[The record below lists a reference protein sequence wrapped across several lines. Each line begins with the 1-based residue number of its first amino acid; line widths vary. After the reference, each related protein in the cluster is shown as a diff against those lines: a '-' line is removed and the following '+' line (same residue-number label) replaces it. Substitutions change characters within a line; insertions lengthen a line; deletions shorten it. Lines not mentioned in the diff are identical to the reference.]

1 MRRDASNRREMRGKV
16 HTMQIKGTNL
26 SGVKLDE
33 LLPYLIIGA
42 EGDGDGEGEGGEN
55 GSGDSGDGSGDGD
68 PGDGDGD
75 AGDGS
80 DGDEGEKPDV
90 KGLKS
95 ALEKERAAN
104 KQKDKELKALRKAKE
119 AKENAEKSDA
129 ERAETERAAAVA
141 KAEKLAAGF
150 LKTNINSA
158 IRRAAEKAGFIDP
171 DDAVGS
177 ISRED
182 ITFEQDEDDPSDV
195 DIDQKSVEK
204 AVKALATKKPH
215 FVKSGTGDGEPS
227 GSQFGGSKQKG
238 KKSSDDQLRERYPS
252 LR

>member
-1 MRRDASNRREMRGKV
+1 MRGKV
-16 HTMQIKGTNL
+16 HTMRIKGTNL

-90 KGLKS
+90 TGLKS

-119 AKENAEKSDA
+119 AKENAEKSDV

-150 LKTNINSA
+150 LKTNLNSA

-182 ITFEQDEDDPSDV
+182 IIFEQDEDDPSDV

>member
-1 MRRDASNRREMRGKV
+1 MRGKV
-16 HTMQIKGTNL
+16 HTMRIKGTNL

-119 AKENAEKSDA
+119 AKENAEKSDV
-129 ERAETERAAAVA
+129 ERAEAERTAAVA
-141 KAEKLAAGF
+141 KAEKLAEGF
-150 LKTNINSA
+150 LKTNINGA

-215 FVKSGTGDGEPS
+215 FVKSGTDDGGAS
-227 GSQFGGSKQKG
+227 GSQFGGSKPKG

>member
-1 MRRDASNRREMRGKV
+1 MRRDASNQREMRGKV
-16 HTMQIKGTNL
+16 HTMRIKGTNL
-26 SGVKLDE
+26 SGVKLNE

-42 EGDGDGEGEGGEN
+42 EGDGDGDGDGEN
-55 GSGDSGDGSGDGD
+55 GSGDSGDNSGDGD

-80 DGDEGEKPDV
+80 DGDDGGEKPDV
-90 KGLKS
+90 TGLKS
-95 ALEKERAAN
+95 ALAKERAEN
-104 KQKDKELKALRKAKE
+104 KAKEKELKALRKAE
-119 AKENAEKSDA
+119 LARENASKTDLEQAQALA
-129 ERAETERAAAVA
+129 EASKT
-141 KAEKLAAGF
+141 KAEKLASGF
-150 LKTNINSA
+150 LKTNLNSA

-177 ISRED
+177 ISRD
-182 ITFEQDEDDPSDV
+182 DLTFEQDEDDPSDV
-195 DIDQKSVEK
+195 TIDQKSVDK

-215 FVKSGTGDGEPS
+215 FVKSGTDDGEPS

-238 KKSSDDQLRERYPS
+238 KKSSDDELRERYPS

>member
-1 MRRDASNRREMRGKV
+1 MRGKV
-16 HTMQIKGTNL
+16 HTMRIKGTNL
-26 SGVKLDE
+26 SGVKLNE

-55 GSGDSGDGSGDGD
+55 GAGDSGDGSGDGD

-75 AGDGS
+75 ADGDSDGS
-80 DGDEGEKPDV
+80 DDGEKPDV

-119 AKENAEKSDA
+119 AKENAEKSDV
-129 ERAETERAAAVA
+129 ERAEAERTAAVA
-141 KAEKLAAGF
+141 KAEKLAEGF
-150 LKTNINSA
+150 LRTNINGA

-215 FVKSGTGDGEPS
+215 FVKSGTDDGGAS

>member
-1 MRRDASNRREMRGKV
+1 MR
-16 HTMQIKGTNL
+16 IKGTNL

-33 LLPYLIIGA
+33 LLPYMIIGA
-42 EGDGDGEGEGGEN
+42 EDGDGEAEGGES
-55 GSGDSGDGSGDGD
+55 GSGES
-68 PGDGDGD
+68 GDGDGD
-75 AGDGS
+75 GDSGEGGGESGS
-80 DGDEGEKPDV
+80 GSGDSEGGDKPDV
-90 KGLKS
+90 TGLKS

-119 AKENAEKSDA
+119 AKENAEKSDV
-129 ERAETERAAAVA
+129 ERAETERATAVA
-141 KAEKLAAGF
+141 KAEKLAEGF
-150 LKTNINSA
+150 LRTNINGA

-177 ISRED
+177 INRDD
-182 ITFEQDEDDPSDV
+182 ITFEQDDDDPSDV
-195 DIDQKSVEK
+195 DIDQKSVDK

-215 FVKSGTGDGEPS
+215 FVKTGTSDGEPS

-238 KKSSDDQLRERYPS
+238 KKSSDDELRERYPS

>member
-1 MRRDASNRREMRGKV
+1 MR
-16 HTMQIKGTNL
+16 IKGTSLN
-26 SGVKLDE
+26 GVKLDE

-75 AGDGS
+75 AGEGS
-80 DGDEGEKPDV
+80 DGSEGGEKPDV
-90 KGLKS
+90 SGLKS

-104 KQKDKELKALRKAKE
+104 KQKDKELKALRKARE
-119 AKENAEKSDA
+119 AEENAKKSDLEKAQA
-129 ERAETERAAAVA
+129 EAEANKT

-150 LKTNINSA
+150 LKTNINGA

-171 DDAVGS
+171 DDALAG
-177 ISRED
+177 ISRDD

-195 DIDQKSVEK
+195 TVDQKSVDR

-215 FVKSGTGDGEPS
+215 FVKRGTDDGEPS
-227 GSQFGGSKQKG
+227 GSQFGGSKPKS